1 MSDGVMIALIV
12 GVQGTIVALIN
23 AVIAAKNHTDT
34 QASVKAVDE
43 KVTET
48 HAAINGRMD
57 QLVEAS
63 KAQGAQ
69 DQRAETR
76 AEAKAKAKP

>member
-1 MSDGVMIALIV
+1 MIALIV
-12 GVQGTIVALIN
+12 GVQGTVVAIIN

-34 QASVKAVDE
+34 QASVKAVDD
-43 KVTET
+43 KVTDT
-48 HAAINGRMD
+48 HKAINGRMEE
-57 QLVEAS
+57 LIIAS

-76 AEAKAKAKP
+76 ADAKASAHEEAKP